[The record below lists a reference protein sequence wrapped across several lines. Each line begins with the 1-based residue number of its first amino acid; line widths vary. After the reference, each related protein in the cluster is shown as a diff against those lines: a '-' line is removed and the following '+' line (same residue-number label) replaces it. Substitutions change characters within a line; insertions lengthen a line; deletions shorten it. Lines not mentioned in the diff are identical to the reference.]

1 LGDLTIV
8 ATPKS
13 TISECRVS
21 QIRKSVSGAVMA
33 LLSLAIV
40 VPLFFEQWELSLFIL
55 ILFGLCLY
63 IVTENKRP

>member
-1 LGDLTIV
+1 
-8 ATPKS
+8 
-13 TISECRVS
+13 
-21 QIRKSVSGAVMA
+21 MA
-33 LLSLAIV
+33 LLALAMV

>member
-1 LGDLTIV
+1 MAAGRRLLSRI
-8 ATPKS
+8 
-13 TISECRVS
+13 ECRVS
-21 QIRKSVSGAVMA
+21 QIRKSVSSAVMA
-33 LLSLAIV
+33 LLALAMV